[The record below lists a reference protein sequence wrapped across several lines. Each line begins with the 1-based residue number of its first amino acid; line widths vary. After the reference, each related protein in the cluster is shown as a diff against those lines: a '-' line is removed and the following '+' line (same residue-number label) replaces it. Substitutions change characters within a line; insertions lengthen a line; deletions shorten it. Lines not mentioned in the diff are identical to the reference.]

1 MKNMALLGV
10 FASLASISAQA
21 SQVGVVDSGTYFEH
35 RWFQGQSWTN
45 TNEIAGNLVDDDNNG
60 LVDDVVGWNFAENLS
75 KVFFP
80 EHISAVRPLVYQIFG
95 VLGRIDNGTATQA
108 DRDFWRD
115 NVTSLG
121 EAEKK
126 KLIDEL
132 NFYGQYAHG
141 THCSGIVAKGNPQSK
156 IASMRIFPDSLPP
169 QSAYQTEGLVYETL
183 AAATNKSFFE
193 VAKYLNGAQM
203 DVANF
208 SVGVPMARIARQ
220 AMALTG
226 NKNPSDE
233 KVRQEAQKAFGA
245 FERRGK
251 QWIASAPN
259 TLFVIAAAN
268 DGASNDVLPIFP
280 ANVQA
285 ENAITVAATN
295 GWQSLASFSNY
306 SPTLVHVAAPGV
318 AVVSSVPGPV
328 LEQTLP
334 MSGTSMA
341 APYVTMVSSTLKDAN
356 PALTP
361 AEMRQILIATVDKKA
376 WLADKVLSSG
386 VVNPNRALA
395 AAKLSTSLALSAA
408 IAEARATVVD
418 MPEVGSP
425 YGRDAG
431 MYEQAVEP
439 TAEMLAWAAALHR

>member
-1 MKNMALLGV
+1 MKNKVLLSA
-10 FASLASISAQA
+10 FASLLSISAQA

-35 RWFQGQSWTN
+35 QWFQGQMWN
-45 TNEIAGNLVDDDNNG
+45 NGVEIPGNLVDDDGNG
-60 LVDDVVGWNFAENLS
+60 LVDDVVGWNFAENLA

-80 EHISAVRPLVYQIFG
+80 EHIPSVRPLVFQIFG
-95 VLGRIDNGTATQA
+95 VLGRIDNGSATEA
-108 DRDFWRD
+108 DRVFWRD

-132 NFYGQYAHG
+132 NYYGQYAHG
-141 THCSGIVAKGNPQSK
+141 THCSGIVARGNSQSK

-169 QSAYQTEGLVYETL
+169 QSAYQTEGLVYEAL
-183 AAATNKSFFE
+183 ATATNKSFFQ
-193 VAKYLNGAQM
+193 VAQYLNSQKM
-203 DVANF
+203 DVANY
-208 SVGVPMARIARQ
+208 SVGVPMEQIARQ
-220 AMALTG
+220 VLALTG
-226 NKNPSDE
+226 NKNPSEE
-233 KVRQEAQKAFGA
+233 KIREEAQRAFGA
-245 FERRGK
+245 FERRGR

-268 DGASNDVLPIFP
+268 DGASNDVFPIFP

-295 GWQSLASFSNY
+295 GWQSLAKFSNY

-318 AVVSSVPGPV
+318 AVVSSVPGPE
-328 LEQTLP
+328 LTQTLP

-341 APYVTMVSSTLKDAN
+341 APFVTMVSSTLKDAN

-361 AEMRQILIATVDKKA
+361 AGMKRILIETVDKKA

-395 AAKLSTSLALSAA
+395 AARLSVNLALEAA
-408 IAEARATVVD
+408 IAEARATVAD
-418 MPEVGSP
+418 MPEVPSP
-425 YGRDAG
+425 YGREATLVER
-431 MYEQAVEP
+431 MIEP